1 MVDFHENQFVLCPRG
16 QRSTVFYYSGRV
28 EIGSGPHP
36 FLYAFYSHV
45 RVLLFCSRH
54 FPCIFVFLVCCYH
67 LIGRRSFTPVVRFWG
82 TLIVAL
88 GDPPRWAIVDLVLWA
103 GWVTVRN
110 GWWFGRHRVSD
121 RRDGEPDNPRMRH
134 YRRAGGSLRLRS
146 WRWLA
151 YR

>member
-1 MVDFHENQFVLCPRG
+1 MYWLLSEDMLRNRVKVIIGRLPGEPVCSLSSGAEVRY
-16 QRSTVFYYSGRV
+16 STTRDESRLGVVHTR
-28 EIGSGPHP
+28 
-36 FLYAFYSHV
+36 FLYAFYSYV

-54 FPCIFVFLVCCYH
+54 FPCIFVFLVCCYY
-67 LIGRRSFTPVVRFWG
+67 LIGGRSFTPVVRFWR

-121 RRDGEPDNPRMRH
+121 RRDGGGCPRE
-134 YRRAGGSLRLRS
+134 
-146 WRWLA
+146 
-151 YR
+151 